1 MDSSKGDLEQNPHIM
16 HVTTASIYNTRHLLD
31 SINFVSNMLRRTN
44 TENSI
49 WLIGISIPE
58 GEAETSLVNLFQGV
72 PLHLNSEVYVYNVE
86 TMVQYQIYEVYKI
99 IDQGDAVIKQV
110 ASWSKESNYLNFVK
124 EDKHSRRRNLRVSVL

>member
-1 MDSSKGDLEQNPHIM
+1 MEQNPNIL
-16 HVTTASIYNTRHLLD
+16 HVTTASDHNTRYLHE
-31 SINFVSNMLRRTN
+31 SINFVSNKLRRTT
-44 TENSI
+44 TENGI

>member
-1 MDSSKGDLEQNPHIM
+1 M

-44 TENSI
+44 TENGI

-99 IDQGDAVIKQV
+99 IEQGEAVIKQV
-110 ASWSKESNYLNFVK
+110 GSWSKESNYFNFVK
-124 EDKHSRRRNLRVSVL
+124 EDKHSRRRNLRVSAL

>member
-1 MDSSKGDLEQNPHIM
+1 MEQNPNIL
-16 HVTTASIYNTRHLLD
+16 HVTTASVHNTRYLHE
-31 SINFVSNMLRRTN
+31 SINFVSNKLRRTN
-44 TENSI
+44 TENGI

-86 TMVQYQIYEVYKI
+86 TMVQYRIYEVYKI

-110 ASWSKESNYLNFVK
+110 ASWSMESNYLNFVK
-124 EDKHSRRRNLRVSVL
+124 EDKYSRRRNLRVSVL